1 MDDQDMKNKKDLLD
15 ALDDPD
21 SLSQE
26 ELDAILNDPNEQED
40 ARLLGNYR
48 QAFVRRHASL
58 KPDVNKEWN
67 NFRQSTISSRSKGKQ
82 LWVGI
87 TIGVAASVFL
97 FLGWQMF
104 HQIPLQSPVNQP
116 IVAFTASTQSQEVL
130 LSTGD
135 GRMVSLSAP
144 QADSLLRATGITRG
158 EEELDYQ
165 QTIRETEIH
174 TLTTPRCGAYQLRLA
189 DGTQVW
195 LNAESRLKYPSR
207 FTGEQRVVELEGE
220 GYFKVMPDTKRP
232 FIVKSGN
239 ITTEVLGTEF
249 NVRTYVSDDSH
260 VTLLKGSVKVKDVS
274 SSSEV
279 VIRPG
284 EDAHLQGDGT
294 FDVREVDTDNYYLWT
309 EGYFYFDNETVVEIM
324 RELGRWYNIR
334 VEFENPQAMNY
345 RLHFLA
351 ERDQK
356 IEEVLQLLN
365 MLGKVQATC
374 ENNKISVK

>member
-67 NFRQSTISSRSKGKQ
+67 NFRQSKISSRSKGKQ

-144 QADSLLRATGITRG
+144 QADSLLRVTGITRG

>member
-67 NFRQSTISSRSKGKQ
+67 NFRQSKISSRSKGKQ

-144 QADSLLRATGITRG
+144 QADSLLRETGITRG

-309 EGYFYFDNETVVEIM
+309 EGYFYFDNESVVEIM

-334 VEFENPQAMNY
+334 VEFENPRAMNY

>member
-67 NFRQSTISSRSKGKQ
+67 NFRQSKISSRSKGKQ

-87 TIGVAASVFL
+87 TIVVAASVFL

-144 QADSLLRATGITRG
+144 QADSLLRETGITRG

>member
-67 NFRQSTISSRSKGKQ
+67 NFRQSKISSRSKGKQ

-144 QADSLLRATGITRG
+144 QADSLLRETGITRG

-249 NVRTYVSDDSH
+249 NVRPYVSDDSH

-309 EGYFYFDNETVVEIM
+309 EGYFYFDNESVVEIM

>member
-1 MDDQDMKNKKDLLD
+1 MKNKKDLLD

-67 NFRQSTISSRSKGKQ
+67 NFRQSKISSRSKGKQ

-144 QADSLLRATGITRG
+144 QADSLLRETGITRG

-309 EGYFYFDNETVVEIM
+309 EGYFYFDNESVVEIM

-334 VEFENPQAMNY
+334 VEFENLRAMNY

>member
-1 MDDQDMKNKKDLLD
+1 MKN
-15 ALDDPD
+15 
-21 SLSQE
+21 
-26 ELDAILNDPNEQED
+26 
-40 ARLLGNYR
+40 
-48 QAFVRRHASL
+48 
-58 KPDVNKEWN
+58 
-67 NFRQSTISSRSKGKQ
+67 
-82 LWVGI
+82 
-87 TIGVAASVFL
+87 
-97 FLGWQMF
+97 
-104 HQIPLQSPVNQP
+104 
-116 IVAFTASTQSQEVL
+116 
-130 LSTGD
+130 
-135 GRMVSLSAP
+135 
-144 QADSLLRATGITRG
+144 
-158 EEELDYQ
+158 
-165 QTIRETEIH
+165 
-174 TLTTPRCGAYQLRLA
+174 
-189 DGTQVW
+189 
-195 LNAESRLKYPSR
+195 
-207 FTGEQRVVELEGE
+207 
-220 GYFKVMPDTKRP
+220 
-232 FIVKSGN
+232 
-239 ITTEVLGTEF
+239 
-249 NVRTYVSDDSH
+249 
-260 VTLLKGSVKVKDVS
+260 VS

>member
-67 NFRQSTISSRSKGKQ
+67 NFRQSKISSRSKGKQ

-144 QADSLLRATGITRG
+144 QADSLLRETGITRG

-279 VIRPG
+279 VIRSG

>member
-67 NFRQSTISSRSKGKQ
+67 NFRQSKISSRSKGKQ

-144 QADSLLRATGITRG
+144 QADSLLRETGITRG

-309 EGYFYFDNETVVEIM
+309 EGYFYFDNESVVEIM

-334 VEFENPQAMNY
+334 VEFENLRAMNY

-365 MLGKVQATC
+365 MLGKVQATY

>member
-1 MDDQDMKNKKDLLD
+1 MKNKKDLLD
-15 ALDDPD
+15 ALDDPG

-67 NFRQSTISSRSKGKQ
+67 NFRQSKISSRSKGKQ

-144 QADSLLRATGITRG
+144 QADSLLRETGITRG

-220 GYFKVMPDTKRP
+220 GYFKVTPETFYREIRQYHDGS
-232 FIVKSGN
+232 FGN
-239 ITTEVLGTEF
+239 
-249 NVRTYVSDDSH
+249 
-260 VTLLKGSVKVKDVS
+260 
-274 SSSEV
+274 
-279 VIRPG
+279 
-284 EDAHLQGDGT
+284 
-294 FDVREVDTDNYYLWT
+294 
-309 EGYFYFDNETVVEIM
+309 
-324 RELGRWYNIR
+324 R
-334 VEFENPQAMNY
+334 V
-345 RLHFLA
+345 
-351 ERDQK
+351 
-356 IEEVLQLLN
+356 
-365 MLGKVQATC
+365 
-374 ENNKISVK
+374 

>member
-15 ALDDPD
+15 ALDDPG

-26 ELDAILNDPNEQED
+26 ELDAILDDPKELED
-40 ARLLGNYR
+40 ARLLGDYR
-48 QAFVRRHASL
+48 QAFVRCHASL

-67 NFRQSTISSRSKGKQ
+67 NFRQSKISSRSKGKQ

-144 QADSLLRATGITRG
+144 QADSLLRETGITRG

-220 GYFKVMPDTKRP
+220 GYFKVTPDSQRP

-249 NVRTYVSDDSH
+249 NVRTYVPDDSH
-260 VTLLKGSVKVKDVS
+260 VTLLKGSVKVKNTD

-279 VIRPG
+279 VIQPG

-309 EGYFYFDNETVVEIM
+309 EGYFYFDNESVVEIM

-334 VEFENPQAMNY
+334 VEFENLRAMNY

-365 MLGKVQATC
+365 MLGKVQATY

>member
-67 NFRQSTISSRSKGKQ
+67 NVRQSKISSRSKGKQ

-144 QADSLLRATGITRG
+144 QADSLLRETGITRG

>member
-1 MDDQDMKNKKDLLD
+1 MKNKKDLLD

-26 ELDAILNDPNEQED
+26 ELDAILNDTNEQED

-67 NFRQSTISSRSKGKQ
+67 NFRQSKISSRSKGKQ

-144 QADSLLRATGITRG
+144 QADSLLRETGITRG

>member
-1 MDDQDMKNKKDLLD
+1 MVSRNKQTMNRQIETFCRISGKN
-15 ALDDPD
+15 
-21 SLSQE
+21 
-26 ELDAILNDPNEQED
+26 
-40 ARLLGNYR
+40 
-48 QAFVRRHASL
+48 
-58 KPDVNKEWN
+58 
-67 NFRQSTISSRSKGKQ
+67 KGKQ
-82 LWVGI
+82 LWIGI
-87 TIGVAASVFL
+87 SIGVAASVLL
-97 FLGWQMF
+97 FFSWRMF
-104 HQIPLQSPVNQP
+104 DRTSLVPVNQP

-144 QADSLLRATGITRG
+144 QADSLLRETGITRG
-158 EEELDYQ
+158 DEELDYQ

-220 GYFKVMPDTKRP
+220 GYFKVTPDSKRP

-260 VTLLKGSVKVKDVS
+260 VTLLKGSVKVKNVS

-365 MLGKVQATC
+365 MLGKVQATY

>member
-1 MDDQDMKNKKDLLD
+1 
-15 ALDDPD
+15 
-21 SLSQE
+21 
-26 ELDAILNDPNEQED
+26 
-40 ARLLGNYR
+40 
-48 QAFVRRHASL
+48 
-58 KPDVNKEWN
+58 
-67 NFRQSTISSRSKGKQ
+67 
-82 LWVGI
+82 
-87 TIGVAASVFL
+87 
-97 FLGWQMF
+97 
-104 HQIPLQSPVNQP
+104 
-116 IVAFTASTQSQEVL
+116 
-130 LSTGD
+130 
-135 GRMVSLSAP
+135 MVSLSAP
-144 QADSLLRATGITRG
+144 QADSLLRETGITRG

-220 GYFKVMPDTKRP
+220 GYFKVTPDSQRP
-232 FIVKSGN
+232 FIVKSGD

-249 NVRTYVSDDSH
+249 NVRTYVPDDSH
-260 VTLLKGSVKVKDVS
+260 VTLLKGSVKVKNTD

-279 VIRPG
+279 VIQPG

-309 EGYFYFDNETVVEIM
+309 EGYFYFDNESVVEIM

-334 VEFENPQAMNY
+334 VEFENPRAMNY

-365 MLGKVQATC
+365 MLGKVQATY

>member
-1 MDDQDMKNKKDLLD
+1 MKNKKDLLD

-67 NFRQSTISSRSKGKQ
+67 NFRQSKISSRSKGKQ

-87 TIGVAASVFL
+87 T
-97 FLGWQMF
+97 
-104 HQIPLQSPVNQP
+104 IPLQSPVNQP

-144 QADSLLRATGITRG
+144 QADSLLRETGITRG

>member
-1 MDDQDMKNKKDLLD
+1 MKNKKDLLD
-15 ALDDPD
+15 ALDDPG

-26 ELDAILNDPNEQED
+26 ELDAILDDPKELED
-40 ARLLGNYR
+40 ARLLGDYR
-48 QAFVRRHASL
+48 QAFVRCHASL

-67 NFRQSTISSRSKGKQ
+67 NFRQSRISGKNKGKQ
-82 LWVGI
+82 LWIGI
-87 TIGVAASVFL
+87 SIGVAASVLL
-97 FLGWQMF
+97 FFSWQMF
-104 HQIPLQSPVNQP
+104 DRTAPVPVNQP
-116 IVAFTASTQSQEVL
+116 IVAFTASSQSQEVL

-144 QADSLLRATGITRG
+144 QADSLLRETGITRG

-220 GYFKVMPDTKRP
+220 GYFKVTPDSQRP

-249 NVRTYVSDDSH
+249 NVRDR
-260 VTLLKGSVKVKDVS
+260 KSVV
-274 SSSEV
+274 
-279 VIRPG
+279 
-284 EDAHLQGDGT
+284 
-294 FDVREVDTDNYYLWT
+294 
-309 EGYFYFDNETVVEIM
+309 
-324 RELGRWYNIR
+324 
-334 VEFENPQAMNY
+334 
-345 RLHFLA
+345 
-351 ERDQK
+351 
-356 IEEVLQLLN
+356 
-365 MLGKVQATC
+365 
-374 ENNKISVK
+374 